1 MAEAEAD
8 TEVAVVVKQG
18 TLSSVVPTGLLL
30 RSRASKVVYVCRN
43 EGGDET
49 RRHCRGHKNGA
60 VVLPL
65 NQSDGGANAAVRV
78 CVCFLQTQLSVC
90 VRVFSCV
97 LFFYFFY
104 LRICSLS
111 VCARF
116 FLFSFSFLIS
126 V

>member
-1 MAEAEAD
+1 MAEAEAEAD

-18 TLSSVVPTGLLL
+18 RLSSVVPTRMLL

-49 RRHCRGHKNGA
+49 RHHCRGHKNGA

-78 CVCFLQTQLSVC
+78 CVC
-90 VRVFSCV
+90 VFHRRS
-97 LFFYFFY
+97 
-104 LRICSLS
+104 
-111 VCARF
+111 
-116 FLFSFSFLIS
+116 
-126 V
+126 